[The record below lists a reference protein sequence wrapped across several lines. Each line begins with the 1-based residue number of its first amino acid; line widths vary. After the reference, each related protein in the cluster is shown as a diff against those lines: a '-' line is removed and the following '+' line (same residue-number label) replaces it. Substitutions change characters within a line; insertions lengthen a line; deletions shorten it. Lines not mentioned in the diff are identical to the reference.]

1 MRRSWRGKGSFWL
14 AALFLLAAAAPWI
27 APYPPELQED
37 VAGARFLPPLTRA
50 HAVRIDPVHVRIVT
64 SLRATQDGWEFSR
77 AGKKGSVRREDLL
90 EEPSPRSYLLGT
102 DQLGRDVASRLLFG
116 ARHSLGIAAVSV
128 AIALVVGAGL
138 GGLAGLA
145 RPELGAAV
153 MWGVDVIRSVPR
165 LLIYLLCA
173 TLFSPSTL
181 LLILVMGMT
190 TWTPVARLVRAQ
202 ILALRESGLATAARA
217 LGASAGRTFLRHLVP
232 QIIPLL
238 VVSATLRFADTVL
251 LESALSLLGLGSPP
265 PAVSLGSVMASGRS
279 VLAEAWW
286 VSACPGLLLCAT
298 LLALRSG
305 AAELSRISDPPSL
318 V

>member
-1 MRRSWRGKGSFWL
+1 LRRPRWGKGTFWL

-50 HAVRIDPVHVRIVT
+50 HAIRIDPIHVRIVT
-64 SLRATQDGWEFSR
+64 SLKATEAGYEFSR
-77 AGKKGSVRREDLL
+77 AGKKGSVRREDMQ
-90 EEPSPRSYLLGT
+90 EEPSARTYFLGT

-128 AIALVVGAGL
+128 AIALAVGAGL

-145 RPELGAAV
+145 RPPLGATV
-153 MWGVDVIRSVPR
+153 MWGVDVVRCVPR
-165 LLIYLLCA
+165 LLVYLLCA
-173 TLFSPSTL
+173 ALFSPSTL
-181 LLILVMGMT
+181 LVVLVMGMT

-202 ILALRESGLATAARA
+202 ILALRDSGLATAARA

-232 QIIPLL
+232 QITPLL

-251 LESALSLLGLGSPP
+251 LESALSLLGLGSPA
-265 PAVSLGSVMASGRS
+265 PAVSLGSLMASGQG
-279 VLAEAWW
+279 VLADAWW
-286 VSACPGLLLCAT
+286 ISACPGLLLCVT

-305 AAELSRISDPPSL
+305 AAEISRIADPPSL